1 LKGRKYLKT
10 KKDQGHLIKKVYAD
24 SIAEEMGIEAGDYLL
39 AINDEEIEDVFD
51 YRYLIKDEYI
61 EVLIRKQDGE
71 EWLLE
76 IEKDYEDDLGIEFDN
91 SLMSNYRSCCNKCI
105 FCFVDQMPPGMRE
118 TLYFKDDDSRLS
130 FLQGNYITLTN
141 MKQKDVDRI
150 IRMHLAPINI
160 SIQTT
165 NPELRSE
172 MLHNRFAGEKLKFLD
187 TLYEGRIEMNGQ
199 IVLCKNVNDGSELER
214 SIDDLSK
221 YLPFMRS
228 VSAVPA
234 GITKYRKGLYL
245 LELFN
250 KQEAGA
256 VIDMIESRQ
265 NEFYDKYG
273 LHFIHASD
281 EWYITAERDFPEE
294 ERYDGYIQLEN
305 GVGMMR
311 LLINEFNEALSL
323 VKKDLG
329 YKDLRD
335 DLSRTITIATGKL
348 TYPTLKIF
356 ASQIMEL
363 FPKIHINVAC
373 IRNDFFGET
382 ITVSGLITGQDLIK
396 QLSERKNVGGSLGDV
411 LYIPSNMLRMGEQV
425 FLDDVSVS
433 QVEKALEIHVVAID
447 SGGKEFINAILSKEY
462 RMDRNNENFVYI
474 QAYQKKGNDKNAIIA
489 TEIDNYS
496 GNEGN

>member
-1 LKGRKYLKT
+1 MN
-10 KKDQGHLIKKVYAD
+10 KKKSQEHLIIEIYPG
-24 SIAEEMGIEAGDYLL
+24 SIAEEMEVEVGDFLL
-39 AINDEEIEDVFD
+39 AVNNEEIEDVFD

-76 IEKDYEDDLGIEFDN
+76 IEKDYDDDLGIEFDN
-91 SLMSNYRSCCNKCI
+91 SLMSDYRSCTNKCM
-105 FCFVDQMPPGMRE
+105 FCFIDQMPPGMRE

-141 MKQKDVDRI
+141 MEQKDIDRI

-165 NPELRSE
+165 NPELRCK
-172 MLHNRFAGEKLKFLD
+172 MLHNRFAGDKLKYLPI
-187 TLYEGRIEMNGQ
+187 LYENHIEMNGQ
-199 IVLCKNVNDGSELER
+199 IVLCKNVNDGDELKR

-228 VSAVPA
+228 VSVVPA
-234 GITKYRKGLYL
+234 GITKYRNGLYP

-265 NEFYDKYG
+265 NEFYEKYG

-281 EWYITAERDFPEE
+281 EWYITAQRDFPEE

-311 LLINEFNEALSL
+311 LFIDEFKEAL
-323 VKKDLG
+323 VNIKKEDG
-329 YKDLRD
+329 YKSLQKNIVK
-335 DLSRTITIATGKL
+335 TVTMATGKL
-348 TYPTLKIF
+348 TYPTIQRF
-356 ASQIMEL
+356 TSEIMEL
-363 FPKIHINVAC
+363 FPEVSIHVIC

-382 ITVSGLITGQDLIK
+382 ITVSGLIIGQDLINQIREVK
-396 QLSERKNVGGSLGDV
+396 DKGENLGDI
-411 LYIPSNMLRMGEQV
+411 LYIPSNMLRTGEQV
-425 FLDDVSVS
+425 FLDDVTVS
-433 QVEKALEIHVVAID
+433 DVESALGMRLVAIE
-447 SGGKEFINAILSKEY
+447 SGGKEFIDAILSKDY
-462 RMDRNNENFVYI
+462 KMDRNNENFVYV
-474 QAYQKKGNDKNAIIA
+474 QAFKPKSDK
-489 TEIDNYS
+489 
-496 GNEGN
+496 